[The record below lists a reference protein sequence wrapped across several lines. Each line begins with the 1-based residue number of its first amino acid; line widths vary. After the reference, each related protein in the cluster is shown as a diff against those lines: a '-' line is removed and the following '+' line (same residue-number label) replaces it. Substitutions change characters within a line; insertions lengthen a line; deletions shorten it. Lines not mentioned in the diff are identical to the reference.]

1 MKFNFL
7 RKKSNVECIKCG
19 KKFKNEVELT
29 DHNHTAHGSVTQ
41 TRKLRPTVIKSIFRS
56 NRAL

>member
-29 DHNHTAHGSVTQ
+29 DHNHTAHGSVNTNKKTQ
-41 TRKLRPTVIKSIFRS
+41 ANSYQINFPVK
-56 NRAL
+56 